1 MARTLLSAKGGGRL
15 LHSRVL
21 GPSRSGSRLP
31 CGQIRAGG
39 CLVAKNRTEFKPFGV
54 ESRARHYRLAF
65 LVDADSCPPELLDS
79 LFETNYGLWGGRFNP
94 IVPVRNGEIDEAF
107 WSLLKC
113 VDPDLIYTYTSL
125 TPTTI
130 DRIEREIGPWR
141 IEAHPPHL
149 SGPGQSAHYSPSL
162 SQELVKSRQ
171 VLPLLMSQSGFIAP
185 SPITLLTYF
194 TDWKTPLNKDLVRL
208 VARNFGIVYENTHP
222 FLPEEWPRLQ
232 IQNNWTPWDLFHCI
246 AHTPNLLF
254 PFQASAAHAI
264 QPPRSDVGRD
274 EYCMLVGDSAE
285 TWLYFWNH
293 IFLVR
298 DFLRL
303 GWNSLCLAPA
313 LLREDSFIGPL
324 REFLKH
330 HARRSGN
337 SPSSLTL
344 LSFECSESELSELKE
359 RILNG
364 IDVLPRSKKLVRR
377 IDVIPRDKKL
387 VPGEFPRLD
396 VARPEIYV
404 GWGIEATTHQQG
416 TSRESLFSPP
426 RSRVPIDQGTWVMD
440 LRVQYFPQ
448 FNFYGNEVLSWK
460 LPRRAGVAE
469 AFFNQRRC
477 RVDANYCL
485 STEMRH
491 LEPFILRVPAEA
503 EMFHRAAGVIEI
515 DSYDSNLRIVR
526 KKPRFRRLSPWD
538 KGLYLNGV
546 LEIFGGLQSASRFF
560 GHSYWRGVFERL
572 SVGAAAK
579 EAGLFERVRN
589 ALEKKRPL
597 MASQLAG
604 GHAKPI
610 EWLSNLVIRHARELH
625 VRQDEISFAELES
638 SFQEQREQFMRANPG
653 FRKASSPEE
662 IDEDRK
668 AAKADLIG
676 VLQELTDRG
685 VLQQGI
691 GVRCTNC
698 GSWLWREMGSL
709 RQKVECDG
717 CNATVPVPVESVW
730 RYRLNSLVR
739 NGIALHGCVPVV
751 CALRKLRERARE
763 SFIYTHGVALF
774 KEYDDAKPEAE
785 IDLLCISDGWLVCGE
800 VKSSASD
807 FTRDELT
814 KLARI
819 AADIRADQVAISAF
833 IDSGGLIQQHIN
845 TLAGLLPAGCAAVTC
860 GPSQSAFE
868 PQPYP

>member
-460 LPRRAGVAE
+460 LPRRAGVAK

-597 MASQLAG
+597 IASQLAG

>member
-1 MARTLLSAKGGGRL
+1 M
-15 LHSRVL
+15 V
-21 GPSRSGSRLP
+21 
-31 CGQIRAGG
+31 
-39 CLVAKNRTEFKPFGV
+39 KNRTEFKPFGV

-65 LVDADSCPPELLDS
+65 LVDPDACPPELLDS
-79 LFETNYGLWGGRFNP
+79 LFEANYGLWGGRFNP
-94 IVPVRNGEIDEAF
+94 IIPVHDGEIGEAF
-107 WSLLKC
+107 WSLLKY
-113 VDPDLIYTYTSL
+113 VDPDLIYTYTQLSQI
-125 TPTTI
+125 TI
-130 DRIEREIGPWR
+130 DRVDREIGPWR
-141 IEAHPPHL
+141 IEAHPRHL
-149 SGPGQSAHYSPSL
+149 SEPTQPAHYPPSL

-171 VLPLLMSQSGFIAP
+171 VLPLLMSQSRFIAP

-194 TDWKTPLNKDLVRL
+194 TDWKTPINKDLVRL
-208 VARNFGIVYENTHP
+208 VARNFGIVYENAHP

-232 IQNNWTPWDLFHCI
+232 IQNNSTPWDLFHCI

-274 EYCMLVGDSAE
+274 EYCILVGDSPE

-324 REFLKH
+324 REFLRH

-344 LSFECSESELSELKE
+344 LSFECSESELSELKA
-359 RILNG
+359 RILDG
-364 IDVLPRSKKLVRR
+364 IDVIPRGKKRVHR
-377 IDVIPRDKKL
+377 IDVIPRSKKL
-387 VPGEFPRLD
+387 VPGEFPTLD

-404 GWGIEATTHQQG
+404 GWGNEATTHQQG

-426 RSRVPIDQGTWVMD
+426 RSGVPIDQGTWVMD

-448 FNFYGNEVLSWK
+448 FDFYGNEVLSWK

-485 STEMRH
+485 SVEMRH
-491 LEPFILRVPAEA
+491 LEPFILRVPEEA

-515 DSYDSNLRIVR
+515 DSYDSNLRIIR
-526 KKPRFRRLSPWD
+526 KKPRFCRLSPWD
-538 KGLYLNGV
+538 KGLYLNGI
-546 LEIFGGLQSASRFF
+546 LEVFGGLQSASRFLD
-560 GHSYWRGVFERL
+560 HSFWRAIFERL
-572 SVGAAAK
+572 SVGAAEK
-579 EAGLFERVRN
+579 EPALFERVKN
-589 ALEKKRPL
+589 TIEKKRPL
-597 MASQLAG
+597 ITSQLAG

-625 VRQDEISFAELES
+625 ARHDEISFAELES
-638 SFQEQREQFMRANPG
+638 SFQEQRERFMTTNPG
-653 FRKASSPEE
+653 FRKASSPAE

-668 AAKADLIG
+668 AARALLIG

-685 VLQQGI
+685 VLQQGVR
-691 GVRCTNC
+691 VRCTNC

-709 RQKVECDG
+709 GQKVECDG
-717 CNATVPVPVESVW
+717 CKATVPVPVESVW

-739 NGIALHGCVPVV
+739 NGIALHGCVPVIS
-751 CALRKLRERARE
+751 ALRNLRERARE

-774 KEYDDAKPEAE
+774 TEYGDSKPEAE
-785 IDLLCISDGWLVCGE
+785 MDLLCISDGRLVCGE
-800 VKSSASD
+800 VKSSVSD
-807 FTRDELT
+807 FTREELA
-814 KLARI
+814 KLARV

-833 IDSGGLIQQHIN
+833 DDQGDLLQQHSN
-845 TLAGLLPAGCAAVTC
+845 MLASLLPVGCTVLTC
-860 GPSQSAFE
+860 GPRQSSFE